1 MIDATD
7 SQMATLAELVESLAA
22 ADATV
27 NAMMAARDG
36 LLALAGRVAVG
47 IAKQG
52 DHTDGGDMTLRTV
65 AAEIGQRLRVSDRT
79 VERKIAEASCLVDGF
94 PTVWAA
100 QGAGRITAAHAH
112 VIIET
117 GAHLTDAAQ
126 RDAYAA
132 AVLPLADVESPN
144 RLRPLARRIAERFQ
158 ELPVD
163 ERHRKARSRRRVW
176 TRDQDD
182 AMADLTLHGPAVL
195 VHAMMDRLSQM
206 AHEIRTENLRA
217 AKEARIAGSELVPDT
232 RSVDEIRADLLAD
245 LVLTGAPTGHDDVD
259 DLLAEIRGR
268 IEITVPVTTLM
279 GQDLEADAGSS
290 EGRDAEDP
298 APAAHSPS
306 SSERSET
313 KRPAPHIPDPGG
325 RSLSERSETKHTTL
339 RTPDP
344 RGRSLSER
352 SETKRP
358 TPCTSDPR
366 GRSLSERS
374 ETKRPTTDGFPP
386 ALLDGAV
393 PIDTR
398 TARLLAGTATGWDRV
413 LTHPVTGA
421 VLAVDRYRPSEQLR
435 RHLRARDQRCRFP
448 TCGLAARKCDL
459 DHNDAASSGGPTS
472 DGNLSAF
479 CRRHHTLKHASPWH
493 VRHRADG
500 LIEWTSPTGK
510 TYVDTPPPPNTVVFA
525 PAKVDP
531 FDSAADFVDSMRAP
545 F

>member
-52 DHTDGGDMTLRTV
+52 DHTDVGDMTLRTV

-268 IEITVPVTTLM
+268 IEVTVPVTTLM
-279 GQDLEADAGSS
+279 GRDLGADAGPG

-306 SSERSET
+306 S
-313 KRPAPHIPDPGG
+313 
-325 RSLSERSETKHTTL
+325 
-339 RTPDP
+339 
-344 RGRSLSER
+344 SER

-374 ETKRPTTDGFPP
+374 ETKRPTTDGFLP

-393 PIDTR
+393 PIDAR
-398 TARLLAGTATGWDRV
+398 TARLLAGIATGWDRV

-500 LIEWTSPTGK
+500 MIEWTSPTGK

-525 PAKVDP
+525 PEKVDP
-531 FDSAADFVDSMRAP
+531 FESAADFVDSMRAP

>member
-7 SQMATLAELVESLAA
+7 SQMATLADLVESLAA

-36 LLALAGRVAVG
+36 LLALAGRVAVD

-52 DHTDGGDMTLRTV
+52 DQTDGGDMTMRTV

-79 VERKIAEASCLVDGF
+79 VERRIAEASCLVDGF

-100 QGAGRITAAHAH
+100 QGAGRIAAAHAH

-117 GAHLTDAAQ
+117 GAQLTDAVQ

-132 AVLPLADVESPN
+132 AVLPLAEVESPN

-163 ERHRKARSRRRVW
+163 DRHRQARSQRRVW
-176 TRDQDD
+176 ARDQDD

-206 AHEIRTENLRA
+206 AHEIRSENLRA
-217 AKEARIAGSELVPDT
+217 AKEARVIDGDFTPDA

-245 LVLTGAPTGHDDVD
+245 LVLTGSPAGHDIADG
-259 DLLAEIRGR
+259 LLGEIRGR
-268 IEITVPVTTLM
+268 IEITVPVMTLM
-279 GQDLEADAGSS
+279 GQDLGADAGH
-290 EGRDAEDP
+290 RDSPAE
-298 APAAHSPS
+298 SVG
-306 SSERSET
+306 T
-313 KRPAPHIPDPGG
+313 YPDP
-325 RSLSERSETKHTTL
+325 RSLSERSETKSPGGDDT
-339 RTPDP
+339 DAD
-344 RGRSLSER
+344 GRSSSGNR
-352 SETKRP
+352 ADETKR
-358 TPCTSDPR
+358 
-366 GRSLSERS
+366 
-374 ETKRPTTDGFPP
+374 TTVDDLPP
-386 ALLDGAV
+386 AILDGTV
-393 PIDTR
+393 PIDAR
-398 TARLLAGTATGWDRV
+398 TARLLAGTTNGWDRV

-421 VLAVDRYRPSEQLR
+421 VLAADRYRPPEQLK

-459 DHNDAASSGGPTS
+459 DHNDAASTGGSTS
-472 DGNLSAF
+472 EGNLSAF

-493 VRHRADG
+493 VKHQAGG
-500 LIEWTSPTGK
+500 LLEWTSPTGR
-510 TYVDTPPPPNTVVFA
+510 TYLDTPPPPNTVVFTTETSE
-525 PAKVDP
+525 PC
-531 FDSAADFVDSMRAP
+531 DSVEIFVDRVRSP

>member
-163 ERHRKARSRRRVW
+163 ERHRRARSRRRVW

-217 AKEARIAGSELVPDT
+217 AKEARITGSEFAPDT

-279 GQDLEADAGSS
+279 GRDLGADAGSS

-313 KRPAPHIPDPGG
+313 KR
-325 RSLSERSETKHTTL
+325 S
-339 RTPDP
+339 
-344 RGRSLSER
+344 
-352 SETKRP
+352 
-358 TPCTSDPR
+358 
-366 GRSLSERS
+366 
-374 ETKRPTTDGFPP
+374 TTDGFPP

-398 TARLLAGTATGWDRV
+398 TARLLAGIATGWDRV

-459 DHNDAASSGGPTS
+459 DHNDAASKGGPTAE
-472 DGNLSAF
+472 GNLSAF

-500 LIEWTSPTGK
+500 LIEWTSPTGR

-525 PAKVDP
+525 PVRVDP